1 MVPHSMLEED
11 LIDRERQEEENQLLR
26 DVSYI
31 LYTHTHTQQLL
42 ITKGGGECII
52 LVIIV
57 ERYVAFFSKTVH
69 PRKGCGL
76 NWQMW

>member
-31 LYTHTHTQQLL
+31 LYTHTHTHNSYLL
-42 ITKGGGECII
+42 QRGGECII
-52 LVIIV
+52 LVIV
-57 ERYVAFFSKTVH
+57 ERFLLLSF
-69 PRKGCGL
+69 
-76 NWQMW
+76 

>member
-42 ITKGGGECII
+42 ITKGESIS
-52 LVIIV
+52 
-57 ERYVAFFSKTVH
+57 F
-69 PRKGCGL
+69 
-76 NWQMW
+76 

>member
-31 LYTHTHTQQLL
+31 LHTHTHTHNSYLL
-42 ITKGGGECII
+42 QRGGECII
-52 LVIIV
+52 LVIV
-57 ERYVAFFSKTVH
+57 ERFVAFLLKTVH
-69 PRKGCGL
+69 PHKGCGL
-76 NWQMW
+76 NWR